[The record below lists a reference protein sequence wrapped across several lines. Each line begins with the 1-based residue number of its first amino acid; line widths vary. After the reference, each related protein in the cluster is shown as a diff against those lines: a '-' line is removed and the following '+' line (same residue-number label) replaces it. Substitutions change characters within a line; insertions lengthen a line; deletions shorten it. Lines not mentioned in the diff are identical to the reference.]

1 MIQQVYEA
9 VLAILNKNNYGYLTP
24 ADFNLY
30 AQQAQ
35 LDLFEDVFYQ
45 YNNQINKENVRQ
57 QGTGYADIKKGLVE
71 VIDMFSITAA
81 LTTAANNTYQMP
93 SVNTTGSDYYFVN
106 KVLVYSDNG
115 ITFTGE
121 AERVSQSKITLLNNS
136 IYTAPT
142 TTYPAYTTEGS
153 ILTVFPN
160 TIVAQGQVQAQ
171 YIRYPATPIWTYV
184 SLGAAQ
190 QPQFSVTASYQDFEL
205 PLDYFQDLVNKIL
218 QFAGMEI
225 REPEV
230 VQYALGQEQIENQ
243 DEQ

>member
-71 VIDMFSITAA
+71 VIDMFSVTAA
-81 LTTAANNTYQMP
+81 LTTSTNNTYQMP

-106 KVLVYSDNG
+106 KVLVYAANG

-153 ILTVFPN
+153 ILTVFPS
-160 TIVAQGQVQAQ
+160 TIVAQGQVKAQ
-171 YIRYPATPIWTYV
+171 YIRYPATPMWTYV

>member
-9 VLAILNKNNYGYLTP
+9 VLAILNKNNYGYLSP

-35 LDLFEDVFYQ
+35 LDLFEDIFYQ
-45 YNNQINKENVRQ
+45 FNYQLNKENIRQ
-57 QGTGYADIKKGLVE
+57 SGTGYADIKKGLVE
-71 VIDMFSITAA
+71 VIDMFSVTKP

-93 SVNTTGSDYYFVN
+93 SVITTGSDFYFIN
-106 KVLVYSDNG
+106 KILCFKADGVTY
-115 ITFTGE
+115 TGE
-121 AERVSQSKITLLNNS
+121 AERVSQGKITLLNNS
-136 IYTAPT
+136 LYTAPT

-153 ILTVFPN
+153 ILTVFP
-160 TIVAQGQVQAQ
+160 TSIVAANQVQAQ
-171 YIRYPATPIWTYV
+171 YIRYPETPIWTYV

-190 QPQFSVTASYQDFEL
+190 QPQFSITASYQDFEL

-225 REPEV
+225 REIEV
-230 VQYALGQEQIENQ
+230 VQYAIGQDQKETQ

>member
-9 VLAILNKNNYGYLTP
+9 VLAVLNKNNYGYLTP
-24 ADFNLY
+24 NDFNLY

-71 VIDMFSITAA
+71 VIDMFSVTAP
-81 LTTAANNTYQMP
+81 LTTGPNNIYLMP
-93 SVNTTGSDYYFVN
+93 SVNTTGSDFYFIN
-106 KVLVYSDNG
+106 KILCYDAAG

-121 AERVSQSKITLLNNS
+121 AERASHSKITLLNNS

-153 ILTVFPN
+153 LLTVYP
-160 TIVAQGQVQAQ
+160 TSIVAQGQLQAQ
-171 YIRYPATPIWTYV
+171 YIRYPETPMWTYV

-190 QPQFSVTASYQDFEL
+190 QPQFSITTSYQDFEL

-230 VQYALGQEQIENQ
+230 VQFALGQEQIENQ

>member
-1 MIQQVYEA
+1 MIQQVYDA
-9 VLAILNKNNYGYLTP
+9 VLAILNKNNYGYLSP

-35 LDLFEDVFYQ
+35 LDLFEDIFYQ
-45 YNNQINKENVRQ
+45 YNAQVTKENLRGS
-57 QGTGYADIKKGLVE
+57 GTGYADIKKGIVE
-71 VIDMFSITAA
+71 VIDMFSVTAA
-81 LTTAANNTYQMP
+81 LNHLANNTYSMP
-93 SVNTTGSDYYFVN
+93 STPTTGSDFYFIN
-106 KVLVYSDNG
+106 KVLCYDAAGV
-115 ITFTGE
+115 TFTGE
-121 AERVSQSKITLLNNS
+121 AERVSQAKITLLNNS
-136 IYTAPT
+136 LYTAPT

-153 ILTVFPN
+153 VMTVYPSSIIL
-160 TIVAQGQVQAQ
+160 AGQVQAQ
-171 YIRYPATPIWTYV
+171 YIRYPATPQWTYV

-225 REPEV
+225 RDGEI
-230 VQYALGQEQIENQ
+230 VQFALGQEQIENQ

>member
-71 VIDMFSITAA
+71 VIDMFSVTAA
-81 LTTAANNTYQMP
+81 LTTGTNNTYQMP

-106 KVLVYSDNG
+106 KVLVYAANG

-153 ILTVFPN
+153 ILTVFPT
-160 TIVAQGQVQAQ
+160 TIVAQGQVKAQ
-171 YIRYPATPIWTYV
+171 YIRYPATPMWTYV